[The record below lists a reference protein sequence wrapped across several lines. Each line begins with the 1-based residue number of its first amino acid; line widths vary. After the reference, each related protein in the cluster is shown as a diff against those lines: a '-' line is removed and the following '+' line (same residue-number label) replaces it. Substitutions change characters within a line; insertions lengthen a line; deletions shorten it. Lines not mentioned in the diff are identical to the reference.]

1 MCSHARVER
10 ILTWESGEMCKIFAN
25 FKGSKCHNVTPKVK
39 LWKFEKVTISRGR
52 DHWAGVLL
60 GHSAKFEIA
69 WLQRADVSQLQ
80 ANA

>member
-1 MCSHARVER
+1 MCR
-10 ILTWESGEMCKIFAN
+10 IFAN

-39 LWKFEKVTISRGR
+39 LWKSEKVTISRVG

-69 WLQRADVSQLQ
+69 WLHRADVSQLQ